1 MKNQENV
8 ICLTRYEAIKTI
20 LLMYCGATNA
30 CGLFKNFVV
39 VVGGKGAKCQSVLIQ
54 QTKAPQLALTGSGAS
69 FSLL

>member
-39 VVGGKGAKCQSVLIQ
+39 VVGERG
-54 QTKAPQLALTGSGAS
+54 
-69 FSLL
+69 

>member
-39 VVGGKGAKCQSVLIQ
+39 VGGKGAKCQSVLIQ

>member
-39 VVGGKGAKCQSVLIQ
+39 VGERERNVRV
-54 QTKAPQLALTGSGAS
+54 
-69 FSLL
+69 F

>member
-39 VVGGKGAKCQSVLIQ
+39 VVGERERNVRV
-54 QTKAPQLALTGSGAS
+54 
-69 FSLL
+69 F